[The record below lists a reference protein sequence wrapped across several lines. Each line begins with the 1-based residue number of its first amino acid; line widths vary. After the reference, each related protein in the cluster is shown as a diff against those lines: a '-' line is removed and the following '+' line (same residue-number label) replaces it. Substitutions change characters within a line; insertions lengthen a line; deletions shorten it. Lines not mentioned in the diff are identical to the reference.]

1 MEKLVSSPVKHWV
14 QMSKTHSKGKSL
26 QQIIVL
32 SFLYKSTR
40 ASWNKTFK
48 QVLSFFFQLWHQLY
62 LYFGQHFTLIW
73 NLKKQFLN
81 LWKCC
86 FKLFRILQ
94 IEYIKKHKQA
104 FQTVWKYPLFLQYF
118 WLQLNMVHLHRVS
131 TKNELFN
138 WGLSHVIRS

>member
-1 MEKLVSSPVKHWV
+1 MEKLVSSQVKHWV
-14 QMSKTHSKGKSL
+14 QMSKTHYKGKSL

-48 QVLSFFFQLWHQLY
+48 QALSFFFNCDISFTYTLGSILHLSEIWRDNFWICGNVASSF
-62 LYFGQHFTLIW
+62 FGYYKF
-73 NLKKQFLN
+73 
-81 LWKCC
+81 
-86 FKLFRILQ
+86 
-94 IEYIKKHKQA
+94 EYIKKHKQA
-104 FQTVWKYPLFLQYF
+104 FQTVWKYLLFLQYF

-138 WGLSHVIRS
+138 WILSHVIRS